1 MANIYFGILNHWKVR
16 WEKKYPGQKFYPQK
30 HHYKQLR
37 ELMTPVEGF
46 DPIPREE
53 VLKRMEVFLALD
65 YWKICKHN
73 FSKFIEYFDNFA
85 PEKKENAPVAAKLLF
100 CTKCEYSHYE
110 GHPCMCGRTPKEI
123 AIAKEP
129 KPIGNVIDGMRPVE
143 SEQSAIS
150 VKSS

>member
-30 HHYKQLR
+30 HHFKQLR

-46 DPIPREE
+46 DPMPREE

-65 YWKICKHN
+65 YWKVCKHN

-85 PEKKENAPVAAKLLF
+85 PEKRNVIPATKLLF
-100 CTKCEYSHYE
+100 CEKCEHSYYE
-110 GHPCMCGRTPKEI
+110 GHQCMCGRTPKEI
-123 AIAKEP
+123 ALAKEP
-129 KPIGNVIDGMRPVE
+129 KAIADVIDQMQPAQ
-143 SEQSAIS
+143 SAQSAIS
-150 VKSS
+150 AKSA